1 MNDADVER
9 EYFFQRDRGP
19 EKKEE
24 KEKKEK
30 KKRNSKR
37 DIYYDISACV
47 CVIFKRKM
55 KEKKKITMTILL
67 QNETNGRLTGQR
79 RNDDGTTNRVF
90 S

>member
-30 KKRNSKR
+30 KK
-37 DIYYDISACV
+37 
-47 CVIFKRKM
+47 
-55 KEKKKITMTILL
+55 KEIV
-67 QNETNGRLTGQR
+67 NETFTTIYQR
-79 RNDDGTTNRVF
+79 V
-90 S
+90 SV